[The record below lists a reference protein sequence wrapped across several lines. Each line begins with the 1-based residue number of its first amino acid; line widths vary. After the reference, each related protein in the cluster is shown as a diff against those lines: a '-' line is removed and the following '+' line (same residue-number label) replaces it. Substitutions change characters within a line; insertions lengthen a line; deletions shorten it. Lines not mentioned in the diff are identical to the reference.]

1 MAKTH
6 KGAILMLKPE
16 ICVLK
21 TDGTNCDMEMQYALE
36 NSGARAST
44 VHINDIRGRRA
55 SLDNFSG
62 LALPGGF
69 SYGDDIASG
78 AVLANELK
86 SYLGDE
92 IKEFA
97 ANDRPILGVCNGFQ
111 VLARTGLLPEQKT
124 GEQSVTLTDNL
135 VGHFACKWVDL
146 DIKDSRSKFVDK
158 RDFEEF
164 NGSIPAQIAHGE
176 GRFLAGAYGLKTL
189 KDNKQIVF
197 TYADN
202 PNGSDGDIAGIC
214 DKTGL
219 ILGMMPHPERS
230 VAAVHP
236 DRSKTAVARSAS
248 KVIFENFVKVAGE

>member
-1 MAKTH
+1 VSN
-6 KGAILMLKPE
+6 PE

-21 TDGTNCDMEMQYALE
+21 TDGTNCEMEMQYALE
-36 NSGARAST
+36 SSGAQAPI
-44 VHINDIRGRRA
+44 VHINDVRERRTK
-55 SLDNFSG
+55 LNDFSG

-92 IKEFA
+92 IRDFA
-97 ANDRPILGVCNGFQ
+97 ADNRPILGICNGFQ
-111 VLARTGLLPEQKT
+111 VLTRTGLLPEQNV

-135 VGHFACKWVDL
+135 AGHFVCKWVDL
-146 DIKDSRSKFVDK
+146 DVNDSRSKFVDW

-164 NGSIPAQIAHGE
+164 DDSLPIQIAHGE
-176 GRFLAGAYGLKTL
+176 GRFLAGDYGLGAL
-189 KDNKQIVF
+189 RDNKQIVF
-197 TYADN
+197 TYSDN

-214 DKTGL
+214 DKSGM

-230 VAAVHP
+230 AAAFHP
-236 DRSKTAVARSAS
+236 DRSRTNVARATS
-248 KVIFENFVKVAGE
+248 KIIFDNFVRVAGE